1 MLLFI
6 FLPAQQALLQFCVS
20 IHLMLLFI
28 AGIRQQD
35 PECHLVSIHLM
46 LLFIP
51 SGRFHDLHLRCFNTS
66 HVTLYRHHQ
75 EAAQSP
81 HAVSIHLM
89 LLFINV
95 QNTATQIANCFNTS
109 HVTLYLSFLYKHS
122 ATHCFNTSHV
132 TLYQRKYG
140 EMSRRIEFQYISC
153 YSLSDLRE
161 KQRKRIFVSI
171 HLMLLFI
178 VYQSEL
184 PHWPDLVS
192 IHLMLLFIGKSLFV
206 FPTLNGFNTSHVTLY
221 PSFATGR
228 ACGSAVSIH
237 LMLLFIKYEQVAK
250 WLEERFN
257 TSHVT
262 LYLVFAIDVLSFPL
276 VSIHLMLLFIVIIW
290 NLRLHPYQVSIH
302 LMLLFIPRFIGFSS
316 SNSFYNTAKYKG
328 LQDFYQPTSH
338 FLFTQSKPGIPT
350 YFQYFSF
357 FYENPPGNFYNFSF
371 NLLREFPCHVF
382 TLTGE
387 FFYYKI
393 KSSPLSFFPFPS
405 TSSPNTL
412 SFINFIIHTKSS
424 SLSITRFSSFLNC
437 MNFDG
442 VMSPLK
448 TDFWK

>member
-6 FLPAQQALLQFCVS
+6 QRETEVICSEVPVS

-28 AGIRQQD
+28 
-35 PECHLVSIHLM
+35 EVSGVG
-46 LLFIP
+46 
-51 SGRFHDLHLRCFNTS
+51 SA
-66 HVTLYRHHQ
+66 VV
-75 EAAQSP
+75 EA
-81 HAVSIHLM
+81 
-89 LLFINV
+89 
-95 QNTATQIANCFNTS
+95 
-109 HVTLYLSFLYKHS
+109 
-122 ATHCFNTSHV
+122 
-132 TLYQRKYG
+132 
-140 EMSRRIEFQYISC
+140 FQYISC
-153 YSLSDLRE
+153 YSLSGKDGSIIYKCNSFQYISCYSLSTKCLLR
-161 KQRKRIFVSI
+161 KN
-171 HLMLLFI
+171 
-178 VYQSEL
+178 
-184 PHWPDLVS
+184 
-192 IHLMLLFIGKSLFV
+192 GKV
-206 FPTLNGFNTSHVTLY
+206 
-221 PSFATGR
+221 
-228 ACGSAVSIH
+228 
-237 LMLLFIKYEQVAK
+237 
-250 WLEERFN
+250 
-257 TSHVT
+257 
-262 LYLVFAIDVLSFPL
+262 
-276 VSIHLMLLFIVIIW
+276 
-290 NLRLHPYQVSIH
+290 VSIH

-338 FLFTQSKPGIPT
+338 FLFTQSKPGIPP

>member
-1 MLLFI
+1 MDV
-6 FLPAQQALLQFCVS
+6 FCS
-20 IHLMLLFI
+20 
-28 AGIRQQD
+28 
-35 PECHLVSIHLM
+35 
-46 LLFIP
+46 
-51 SGRFHDLHLRCFNTS
+51 
-66 HVTLYRHHQ
+66 
-75 EAAQSP
+75 
-81 HAVSIHLM
+81 
-89 LLFINV
+89 
-95 QNTATQIANCFNTS
+95 
-109 HVTLYLSFLYKHS
+109 
-122 ATHCFNTSHV
+122 FNTSHV
-132 TLYQRKYG
+132 TLYQITRYLKQLIK
-140 EMSRRIEFQYISC
+140 RFQYISC
-153 YSLSDLRE
+153 YSLSRYLVLVLLSW
-161 KQRKRIFVSI
+161 KR
-171 HLMLLFI
+171 
-178 VYQSEL
+178 
-184 PHWPDLVS
+184 
-192 IHLMLLFIGKSLFV
+192 
-206 FPTLNGFNTSHVTLY
+206 FNTSHVTLY
-221 PSFATGR
+221 QAKME
-228 ACGSAVSIH
+228 A
-237 LMLLFIKYEQVAK
+237 LFTNVT
-250 WLEERFN
+250 RFN

-262 LYLVFAIDVLSFPL
+262 LYLQNVDYGKMAKGFQYISCYSLSSQYPEGQVGICAWFQYISCYSLSRP
-276 VSIHLMLLFIVIIW
+276 VYDTIV
-290 NLRLHPYQVSIH
+290 REMVSIH

-338 FLFTQSKPGIPT
+338 FLFTQSKPGIPP

>member
-1 MLLFI
+1 MR
-6 FLPAQQALLQFCVS
+6 
-20 IHLMLLFI
+20 
-28 AGIRQQD
+28 IR
-35 PECHLVSIHLM
+35 HGY
-46 LLFIP
+46 
-51 SGRFHDLHLRCFNTS
+51 GR
-66 HVTLYRHHQ
+66 
-75 EAAQSP
+75 
-81 HAVSIHLM
+81 
-89 LLFINV
+89 
-95 QNTATQIANCFNTS
+95 
-109 HVTLYLSFLYKHS
+109 
-122 ATHCFNTSHV
+122 
-132 TLYQRKYG
+132 
-140 EMSRRIEFQYISC
+140 
-153 YSLSDLRE
+153 
-161 KQRKRIFVSI
+161 VSI

-178 VYQSEL
+178 VMIGIIKANNVLFQYISCYSLSSIRRFKSCHRRTFQYISCYSLSIL
-184 PHWPDLVS
+184 P
-192 IHLMLLFIGKSLFV
+192 LL
-206 FPTLNGFNTSHVTLY
+206 
-221 PSFATGR
+221 
-228 ACGSAVSIH
+228 
-237 LMLLFIKYEQVAK
+237 
-250 WLEERFN
+250 LEMVEISFN

-262 LYLVFAIDVLSFPL
+262 LYLLGMFFIQSP
-276 VSIHLMLLFIVIIW
+276 LLFQYISCYSLS
-290 NLRLHPYQVSIH
+290 NLILSSQVGIYKFQYISCYSLSLRQCQKDSVYLVSIH
-302 LMLLFIPRFIGFSS
+302 LMLLFIPRFIGFSF

-338 FLFTQSKPGIPT
+338 FLFTQSKPGIPP

-371 NLLREFPCHVF
+371 NLLKEFPCHVF

>member
-1 MLLFI
+1 MDV
-6 FLPAQQALLQFCVS
+6 FCS
-20 IHLMLLFI
+20 
-28 AGIRQQD
+28 
-35 PECHLVSIHLM
+35 
-46 LLFIP
+46 
-51 SGRFHDLHLRCFNTS
+51 
-66 HVTLYRHHQ
+66 
-75 EAAQSP
+75 
-81 HAVSIHLM
+81 
-89 LLFINV
+89 
-95 QNTATQIANCFNTS
+95 
-109 HVTLYLSFLYKHS
+109 
-122 ATHCFNTSHV
+122 FNTSHV
-132 TLYQRKYG
+132 TLYQITRYLKQLIK
-140 EMSRRIEFQYISC
+140 RFQYISC
-153 YSLSDLRE
+153 YSLSRYLVLVLLSW
-161 KQRKRIFVSI
+161 KR
-171 HLMLLFI
+171 
-178 VYQSEL
+178 
-184 PHWPDLVS
+184 
-192 IHLMLLFIGKSLFV
+192 
-206 FPTLNGFNTSHVTLY
+206 FNTSHVTLY
-221 PSFATGR
+221 QAKME
-228 ACGSAVSIH
+228 A
-237 LMLLFIKYEQVAK
+237 LFTNVT
-250 WLEERFN
+250 RFN

-262 LYLVFAIDVLSFPL
+262 LYLQNVDYGKMAKGFQYISCYSLSSQYPEGQVGICAWFQYISCYSLSRP
-276 VSIHLMLLFIVIIW
+276 VYDTIV
-290 NLRLHPYQVSIH
+290 REMVSIH

-338 FLFTQSKPGIPT
+338 FLFTQSKPGIPP

-371 NLLREFPCHVF
+371 NLLKEFPCHVF